1 MADEDPREMVRFCSP
16 EPVREERKK
25 ATDKEKTKVP
35 SDENKALGQDEESL
49 KQGLSTIWQLSNI
62 SACLPWKCSD
72 QFL

>member
-1 MADEDPREMVRFCSP
+1 MADEDPREMARFCSP
-16 EPVREERKK
+16 EPVREEREK

-35 SDENKALGQDEESL
+35 NDENKALGQDEESL